1 MTETESVDQA
11 GRFTGRDLSRFASRR
26 AVLLSALF
34 SQDISGLASWIFAHN
49 PDPTR
54 PMRGS
59 SPTVLAESFSGDLP
73 MLRACW
79 EQCSSLYFPFF
90 NFSEPDCTKRRG
102 TLFVGVAAIRM
113 GDDWISCTRNK

>member
-34 SQDISGLASWIFAHN
+34 IAGISGLASWIFAHN

-54 PMRGS
+54 PM
-59 SPTVLAESFSGDLP
+59 
-73 MLRACW
+73 
-79 EQCSSLYFPFF
+79 
-90 NFSEPDCTKRRG
+90 
-102 TLFVGVAAIRM
+102 
-113 GDDWISCTRNK
+113 